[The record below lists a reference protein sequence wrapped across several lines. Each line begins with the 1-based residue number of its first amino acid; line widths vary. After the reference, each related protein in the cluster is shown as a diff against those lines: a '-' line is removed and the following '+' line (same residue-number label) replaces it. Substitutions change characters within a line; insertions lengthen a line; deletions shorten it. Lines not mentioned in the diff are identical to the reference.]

1 MSREPALPPDLAARL
16 GEPGAFPY
24 TRGIHPRMYADGR
37 LWTMRQYAGFG
48 GAEESNARY
57 RHLLGQG
64 VTGLS
69 VAFDLP
75 TQLGLDPDDP
85 RARGEV
91 GRVGVSIAT
100 VDDMRTLFDGIP
112 LAEVTTSMTIN
123 APAMMLLAL
132 YTLEAERQGTP
143 PAALGGTVQNDV
155 LKEYVARG
163 TYIYPPG
170 PSMRLVTDL
179 MRWCAE
185 HAPRWNTISVSG
197 YHMREAG
204 CTAAQEVAFTLA
216 DAVAYV
222 RAADRRP
229 RRRRGGAAAVVLLRL
244 PRRAVRGGGQV
255 PGRPA
260 LWAHL
265 ARDLLGARDERTLRL
280 RFHTQ
285 TGGSTL
291 TAQQP
296 LTNVVRTA
304 YQALAAVL
312 GGTQSLHTNAFDE
325 ALGLPTAASATL
337 ALRTQQVLAFETGV
351 TDAVDPL
358 AGSVHVEAL
367 TDAIEAEARRWFD
380 EIEALGGAV
389 AAIEAGFLQGAIEDA
404 AYAFQRAVESGARV
418 VVGVNRFVDA
428 EPLEVPVQAID
439 PGLEPDRVAA
449 VARFREGARRR
460 RRLRRR
466 RAAGRGGG
474 SARIAAHAAR
484 PRCVRRAG
492 DAGRG
497 VRGAARRVGRAPG
510 LSPAGPAAHRPPAAH
525 VATGRSWRR
534 PAARAARTSA
544 VTSRWLRPSA
554 TRAFASR

>member
-1 MSREPALPPDLAARL
+1 LAERL

-24 TRGIHPRMYADGR
+24 ARGIHPRMYADGR

-48 GAEESNARY
+48 GAQESNTRY
-57 RHLLGQG
+57 RHLLSQG
-64 VTGLS
+64 VSGLS

-100 VDDMRTLFDGIP
+100 VDDLAILFDGIP
-112 LAEVTTSMTIN
+112 LADVTTSMTIN
-123 APAMMLLAL
+123 ASAMMLLAL
-132 YTLEAERQGTP
+132 TTLEAERQGVP
-143 PAALGGTVQNDV
+143 LDALGGTVQNDV

-163 TYIYPPG
+163 TYIFPPG

-179 MRWCAE
+179 MRWSAE
-185 HAPRWNTISVSG
+185 HTPRWNTISISG

-222 RAADRRP
+222 RAAERVGLGVDRIGP
-229 RRRRGGAAAVVLLRL
+229 RLSFFFACHGDLFEEVAKFRAARRM
-244 PRRAVRGGGQV
+244 
-255 PGRPA
+255 
-260 LWAHL
+260 WAHL
-265 ARDLLGARDERTLRL
+265 ARDLLGARDERSLKL

-296 LTNVVRTA
+296 LNNVVRTA

-312 GGTQSLHTNAFDE
+312 GGTQSLHTNAYDE
-325 ALGLPTAASATL
+325 ALGLPTEASATL

-351 TDAVDPL
+351 ADAVDPL

-380 EIEALGGAV
+380 EIEARGGAV
-389 AAIEAGFLQGAIEDA
+389 AAIEAGYLQDAIEEA
-404 AYAFQRAVESGARV
+404 AYAHQRDVEAGRRV
-418 VVGVNRFVDA
+418 VVGVNRFQDA
-428 EPLEVPVQAID
+428 APLEVPVQAID
-439 PGLEPDRVAA
+439 PQLEPGRVAA
-449 VARFREGARRR
+449 LRHFREARDGAAASDAVARLTAAASAPAEPLMPLVREAF
-460 RRLRRR
+460 
-466 RAAGRGGG
+466 
-474 SARIAAHAAR
+474 
-484 PRCVRRAG
+484 
-492 DAGRG
+492 
-497 VRGAARRVGRAPG
+497 
-510 LSPAGPAAHRPPAAH
+510 
-525 VATGRSWRR
+525 
-534 PAARAARTSA
+534 AARATLGEVCGA
-544 VTSRWLRPSA
+544 LRGVWGEH
-554 TRAFASR
+554 RG

>member
-1 MSREPALPPDLAARL
+1 MAQDEPALTPDPAARL

-57 RHLLGQG
+57 RHLLQG
-64 VTGLS
+64 GVSGLS

-100 VDDMRTLFDGIP
+100 VDDMRVLFEGIP

-132 YTLEAERQGTP
+132 YTLEAERQGV
-143 PAALGGTVQNDV
+143 ALDALGGTVQNDV

-163 TYIYPPG
+163 TYIFPPG

-185 HAPRWNTISVSG
+185 RVPRWNTISVSG

-204 CTAAQEVAFTLA
+204 CSAAQEVAFTLA

-222 RAADRRP
+222 RAAERSGLPVD
-229 RRRRGGAAAVVLLRL
+229 ATL
-244 PRRAVRGGGQV
+244 PRLSFFFACHGDLFEEVAKFRAAR
-255 PGRPA
+255 R

-265 ARDLLGARDERTLRL
+265 ARDLLGARDERSWRL

-296 LTNVVRTA
+296 LVNVVRTA

-312 GGTQSLHTNAFDE
+312 GGTQSLHTNAYDE
-325 ALGLPTAASATL
+325 ALGLPTEASATL

-351 TDAVDPL
+351 ADAVDPL

-367 TDAIEAEARRWFD
+367 TDAIEAEARRWID
-380 EIEALGGAV
+380 AIEALGGAV
-389 AAIEAGFLQGAIEDA
+389 AAIEAGVLQDAIEEA
-404 AYAFQRAVESGARV
+404 AYAHLRDVESGARV
-418 VVGVNRFVDA
+418 VVGVNRFQGA
-428 EPLEVPVQAID
+428 EPLEVPVQVIARD
-439 PGLEPDRVAA
+439 LEAARVAELRRFRRARDGAAASAA
-449 VARFREGARRR
+449 VAR
-460 RRLRRR
+460 L
-466 RAAGRGGG
+466 AAE
-474 SARIAAHAAR
+474 A
-484 PRCVRRAG
+484 
-492 DAGRG
+492 
-497 VRGAARRVGRAPG
+497 RAPG
-510 LSPAGPAAHRPPAAH
+510 VALMPA
-525 VATGRSWRR
+525 V
-534 PAARAARTSA
+534 RAAFAAQATLGEVCGA
-544 VTSRWLRPSA
+544 LRGVWGEH
-554 TRAFASR
+554 RG

>member
-1 MSREPALPPDLAARL
+1 MDHDDPALPPDLAARL

-48 GAEESNARY
+48 GAQESNARY
-57 RHLLGQG
+57 RHLLAEG

-100 VDDMRTLFDGIP
+100 VDDLRTLFDGIP

-132 YTLEAERQGTP
+132 TTLEAERQGVSL
-143 PAALGGTVQNDV
+143 AALGGTVQNDV

-163 TYIYPPG
+163 TYIFPPA

-179 MRWCAE
+179 MRWSAE
-185 HAPRWNTISVSG
+185 HVPRWNTISVSG

-222 RAADRRP
+222 RAAERVGLPVDRIGP
-229 RRRRGGAAAVVLLRL
+229 RLSFFFACHGDLFEEVAKFRAARR
-244 PRRAVRGGGQV
+244 
-255 PGRPA
+255 
-260 LWAHL
+260 LWARL
-265 ARDLLGARDERTLRL
+265 ARDLLGARDERSLKL

-296 LTNVVRTA
+296 LNNVVRTA

-312 GGTQSLHTNAFDE
+312 GGTQSLHTNAYDE
-325 ALGLPTAASATL
+325 ALGLPTTQSATL

-351 TDAVDPL
+351 ADAVDPL

-380 EIEALGGAV
+380 EIEARGGAV
-389 AAIEAGFLQGAIEDA
+389 AAIEAGFLQGAIEEA
-404 AYAFQRAVESGARV
+404 AYAFQRDVEAGRRV
-418 VVGVNRFVDA
+418 VVGVNRYQD
-428 EPLEVPVQAID
+428 ETPLEVPVQAID
-439 PGLEPDRVAA
+439 PRLEPARADDLRRFREARDGAAASAA
-449 VARFREGARRR
+449 VARLAA
-460 RRLRRR
+460 
-466 RAAGRGGG
+466 AAGTPD
-474 SARIAAHAAR
+474 APLMPA
-484 PRCVRRAG
+484 VREAF
-492 DAGRG
+492 
-497 VRGAARRVGRAPG
+497 
-510 LSPAGPAAHRPPAAH
+510 
-525 VATGRSWRR
+525 
-534 PAARAARTSA
+534 AARATLGEVCGA
-544 VTSRWLRPSA
+544 LRGVWGEH
-554 TRAFASR
+554 RG